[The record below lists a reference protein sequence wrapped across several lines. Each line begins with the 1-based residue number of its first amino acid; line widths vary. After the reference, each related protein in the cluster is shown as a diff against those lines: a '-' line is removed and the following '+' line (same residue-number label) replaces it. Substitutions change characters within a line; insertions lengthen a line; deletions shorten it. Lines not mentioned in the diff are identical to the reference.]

1 MTSIRDLFSE
11 PLAIGERFALS
22 LERDAEGRLVADH
35 PNDASPAGIVVCE
48 GLDRLPDDPTAEPV
62 SVEVVGR
69 FEGDRL
75 VGRVVGGE

>member
-11 PLAIGERFALS
+11 PLAIGERFDLS

-35 PNDASPAGIVVCE
+35 PNESSPADIVVCE

-62 SVEVVGR
+62 TVEVVGR
-69 FEGDRL
+69 FEGGRL
-75 VGRVVGGE
+75 VGRVVQR